1 MMGPVRL
8 QKWRVAGNEPLKW
21 RCWSGDYV
29 VFSPLS
35 GQTHFL
41 DIFAGH
47 VLKLIMAGTP
57 NILELR
63 SEAARFLEVEA
74 DGRLA
79 QTVEEL
85 LRRLEEAGL
94 DRASLVMFSP
104 VDRSRIFRAG
114 VQKAVVRIGCF
125 VIAIKVSIARNRTDR

>member
-1 MMGPVRL
+1 MQQDQASTSGPANSHHDGAGQL
-8 QKWRVAGNEPLKW
+8 QTWRVAGNEPLKW
-21 RCWSGDYV
+21 RCWAGDYV

-41 DIFAGH
+41 DVFAGH
-47 VLKLIMAGTP
+47 ILERIMAGAP

-79 QTVEEL
+79 QTVDEL

-94 DRASLVMFSP
+94 IEPA
-104 VDRSRIFRAG
+104 
-114 VQKAVVRIGCF
+114 Q
-125 VIAIKVSIARNRTDR
+125 